1 MNLFVYR
8 YEIMKPSP
16 IETVRVNKATGE
28 EIPGTD
34 IHVPFREKIKE
45 DFAMVF
51 QDNQSIERMFHD
63 PDMTAETVRVFYF
76 LVHRMDYENK
86 LIIHQAA
93 VARELRISP
102 VSMSRIM
109 KRLVDKHFIKK
120 EVIGRST
127 IYTLD
132 CEFTW
137 RGSASNLRY
146 TRSETR
152 REAQGY
158 AVQN

>member
-1 MNLFVYR
+1 
-8 YEIMKPSP
+8 MKSAKNS
-16 IETVRVNKATGE
+16 VRIDKDTKE
-28 EIPGTD
+28 EIQGTELF
-34 IHVPFREKIKE
+34 IPYREKIKE

-51 QDNQSIERMFHD
+51 QDKQSIERMFFD

-109 KRLVDKHFIKK
+109 KKLVDKFFIKK

-132 CEFTW
+132 CEFVW
-137 RGSASNLRY
+137 RGSASNLRH

-152 REAQGY
+152 REAQSH
-158 AVQN
+158 AIQD